1 MHAPPT
7 QNVTPHAPTVPRSDE
22 ATTSH
27 VSCLISHALTANRA
41 KMTSPKPGLPQLIR
55 PHPHPAPHRGP
66 HMRVLRPWGPILASL
81 GTVIFRLF
89 GALALFIPAGADA
102 ALPYPAPLPY
112 AMATG

>member
-1 MHAPPT
+1 
-7 QNVTPHAPTVPRSDE
+7 
-22 ATTSH
+22 
-27 VSCLISHALTANRA
+27 
-41 KMTSPKPGLPQLIR
+41 
-55 PHPHPAPHRGP
+55 
-66 HMRVLRPWGPILASL
+66 MRVLRPWGPILASL